1 MAEEGKYIYGI
12 IDTNEARNFGAI
24 GVGGRGDAVSTISY
38 RDISAVISNYPIGKY
53 ELSSEN
59 LIAHQRVI
67 EKVISESTVL
77 PTRAFTV
84 AANAEEVRDFLRK
97 HYYKLSG
104 LLKDMDNKIELGL
117 IAYWKDMAAIFQ
129 ELVNENK
136 PIKQLKEKA
145 AQVPDS
151 VTFHEKMTLGEFVAN
166 ALTTKKK
173 SESEEIIRPLKRLV
187 LDLCQSDTR
196 GDEMIFN
203 AAFLID
209 RGREKELDGQVRDIS
224 GKYAQRIRFKYVGPM
239 PPYDFVNIKL

>member
-12 IDTNEARNFGAI
+12 IGTDEARNFGAI
-24 GVGGRGDAVSTISY
+24 GVGGRGDIVSTINY
-38 RDISAVISNYPIGKY
+38 RAISAVISNYPMGKY

-67 EKVISESTVL
+67 EKVISSSTVL

-97 HYYKLSG
+97 RYYKLSG

-117 IAYWKDMAAIFQ
+117 IAYWNDMAAIFQ
-129 ELVNENK
+129 EIVNENK

-145 AQVPDS
+145 AQVPNS
-151 VTFHEKMTLGEFVAN
+151 VTFHEKMTLGELVAD

-173 SESEEIIRPLKRLV
+173 SEAEEIICPLKRLAF
-187 LDLCQSDTR
+187 DLCQNDTR

-209 RGREKELDGQVRDIS
+209 RGREKEFDRKVSAIS
-224 GKYAQRIRFKYVGPM
+224 GNYTRRIRFKYIGAM
-239 PPYDFVNIKL
+239 PPYNFVNIKL